1 MDAANR
7 YDVVIIGAGPA
18 GLQAGQHFERMG
30 MRYVILERGSA
41 PGASFDIYP
50 RHRKLISINKVYTG
64 YDDAEINL
72 RWDWNSLLGD
82 DDDPILF
89 KDYSKRY
96 FPAAEDLVRY
106 LADYAQKHK
115 LNIRY
120 DSDAVEISRHDD
132 FSIRTAGGDVLHARA
147 LLVATGVSQ
156 PWIPDIPGIEHAVNY
171 ATVSTAQDDFINKR
185 VLILGKGNS
194 GFETADHLIDVASA
208 IHICSPNPI
217 KMAWSTHFV
226 GHLRAV
232 NNNFLDTYQL
242 KSQNAVMDAQISEI
256 AKEGDKYKV
265 TFAYAHA
272 EGEVEVLYYDSVI
285 ACTGFRFDP
294 TIFAPACRPEMCCMG
309 KFPVQKANWESVNIP
324 DLYFA
329 GTIMQYRDYKRFM
342 SGFIHGFRYNVRTL
356 SKLIG
361 ERYGVE
367 QYPVNHV
374 ESDIDRLLEAIALRI
389 NTSSGLWQQPGFLA
403 DAYVFDVERDVY
415 AQRHELPMD
424 LIHERWGQDGER
436 YITVTLEFGQRKF
449 ENPFNVSRIARDN
462 VQNSGESNFLHP
474 VVRAYADGKLVGEHH
489 VIEDLA
495 AEWREPEHLEPLRA
509 FLERVELVAESMPA

>member
-1 MDAANR
+1 MDTENR
-7 YDVVIIGAGPA
+7 FDVVIVGAGPA
-18 GLQAGQHFERMG
+18 GLQAGHHFDRMG
-30 MRYVILERGSA
+30 VRYVILERASA
-41 PGASFDIYP
+41 PGASFEVYP

-64 YDDAEINL
+64 YEDSEINL

-82 DDDPILF
+82 DQDPILF
-89 KDYSKRY
+89 KNYSKRY

-106 LADYAQKHK
+106 LGDYAKK
-115 LNIRY
+115 NNLNVRC
-120 DSDAVEISRHDD
+120 DSEVVEISRPDD
-132 FSIRTAGGDVLHARA
+132 FVVRTADGTSLNARA
-147 LLVATGVSQ
+147 VLVATGVSQ

-171 ATVSTAQDDFINKR
+171 ATVSTDQDDFINKR

-194 GFETADHLIDVASA
+194 GFETADHLIDVASI

-256 AKEGDKYKV
+256 AKEGDQYKV

-272 EGEVEVLYYDSVI
+272 EGEVEVLYYDAVI

-294 TIFAPACRPEMCCMG
+294 AIFSAECRPAMCTMG
-309 KFPVQKANWESVNIP
+309 KFPQQKANWESSNIP

-356 SKLIG
+356 SRLMG
-361 ERYGVE
+361 ERYADAP
-367 QYPVNHV
+367 YPL
-374 ESDIDRLLEAIALRI
+374 SCIPASTDALLEAIAARI
-389 NTSSGLWQQPGFLA
+389 NRSSGLWQQPGFLA
-403 DAYVFDVERDVY
+403 DAFVPTADGAGLAHR
-415 AQRHELPMD
+415 QELPID
-424 LIHERWGQDGER
+424 LIHERWAKDGQR
-436 YITVTLEFGQRKF
+436 YVTATLEFGSRKF
-449 ENPFNVSRIARDN
+449 ENPFNVPRIARDN
-462 VQNSGESNFLHP
+462 IQNAGESNFLHP
-474 VVRAYADGKLVGEHH
+474 VIRVFESGRLVAEHH

-509 FLERVELVAESMPA
+509 FLEKTAFAVEATPA